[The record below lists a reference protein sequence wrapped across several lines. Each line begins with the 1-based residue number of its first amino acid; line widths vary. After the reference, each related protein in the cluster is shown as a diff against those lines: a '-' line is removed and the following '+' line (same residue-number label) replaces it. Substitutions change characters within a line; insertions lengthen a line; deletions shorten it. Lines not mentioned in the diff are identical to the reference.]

1 MDKSGLAAMFTR
13 EGIEDQAGFTKPATA
28 QNNARI
34 TPFHYW
40 FCSVPMPAP
49 AGAYA
54 PSHLLVGIRMKADVF
69 CVQP

>member
-13 EGIEDQAGFTKPATA
+13 EGIQDQAGFTEPATA

-40 FCSVPMPAP
+40 VCSVLMPDS
-49 AGAYA
+49 AGAPA
-54 PSHLLVGIRMKADVF
+54 PSHLLVGIRMKAGVF